1 MLLRVC
7 LNNMSEEQLNL
18 NLETISADNLAEEIF
33 AIIIEESKK
42 KKVGEEFEVPELNGI
57 LDEIKQFS
65 ENNNKL
71 TLYMKKEK
79 DSYFSVYLLNNTK
92 DTLQISLQDNHLQ
105 IIQEA
110 KDKNGEW
117 KPIEYWRYST
127 CGNSYFSDKLE
138 PNGIIKTSSKSYKG
152 TFKTEIRYK
161 LLQNGKNYYSN
172 SLICKIDIS
181 QFDLSEKVKNES
193 NYNDSKRIAGE
204 ETAKKIIF
212 LDANGAKEYM
222 EKLNKMRDEKTKSK

>member
-1 MLLRVC
+1 MPVEQYNIQKNDEMKNLLLILILFLQFDC
-7 LNNMSEEQLNL
+7 FCQTIEMTNNENYIDS
-18 NLETISADNLAEEIF
+18 
-33 AIIIEESKK
+33 
-42 KKVGEEFEVPELNGI
+42 EFEPNDKI

-65 ENNNKL
+65 ETNNKL